1 MLGGSLGRPAGGAA
15 ASAAGGPAGGVRI
28 AAYVVLLVLGLL
40 TGAAGS
46 LVQAGWS
53 AGGVPLALA
62 GAAGLFWG
70 GAQLTRTKLGAIAPA
85 AGWVVAV
92 LLLTMPRP
100 EGDFVFGTGLGT
112 YVFLFGGM
120 LVAVM
125 CATIALPAMPVPVA
139 KRTDK
144 GR

>member
-1 MLGGSLGRPAGGAA
+1 MTPPQRY
-15 ASAAGGPAGGVRI
+15 SAYA
-28 AAYVVLLVLGLL
+28 VLAVLGLL

-70 GAQLTRTKLGAIAPA
+70 GAQFTRGKAGAAIPA
-85 AGWVVAV
+85 AGWLLAVV
-92 LLLTMPRP
+92 LMTLPRP

-120 LVAVM
+120 LIAVI
-125 CATIALPAMPVPVA
+125 CATLALPAVPVPA
-139 KRTDK
+139 DK
-144 GR
+144 SR